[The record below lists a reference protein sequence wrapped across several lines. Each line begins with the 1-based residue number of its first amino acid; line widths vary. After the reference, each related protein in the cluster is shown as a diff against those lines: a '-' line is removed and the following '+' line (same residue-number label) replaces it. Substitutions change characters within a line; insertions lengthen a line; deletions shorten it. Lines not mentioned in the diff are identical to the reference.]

1 MTHTAELH
9 SLSWSSVRRIPEL
22 TAGEIH
28 VWRVS
33 SRREFREAVPFTS
46 LLSTDE
52 RRRAGQFRFEKD
64 RRLYVAAHGALRA
77 LLGAYEG
84 VNAGEI
90 QLVSGAHGKPMIAA
104 PATSDLQFNLSHSHE
119 LALVAVTRGRAIGV
133 DIEQIKYEFAFEEIA
148 GRFFTP
154 RETDVLSALPKGL
167 HRAAFFK
174 CWTSKEA
181 FLKAKATGLSG
192 ALDEVEIVLDAK
204 ARVGIRAQVPGWS
217 LLELPQLIDYAASV
231 VVEGEALPM
240 RCHEW

>member
-1 MTHTAELH
+1 
-9 SLSWSSVRRIPEL
+9 VRGIPEL

-46 LLSTDE
+46 LLSADE

-84 VNAGEI
+84 VDGREV
-90 QLVSGAHGKPMIAA
+90 QLVSGAQGKPMIAA
-104 PATSDLQFNLSHSHE
+104 PAGTDLQFNLSHSHE
-119 LALVAVTRGRAIGV
+119 LALVAVTRARAIGV
-133 DIEQIKYEFAFEEIA
+133 DVEQVKYEFAFEEIA
-148 GRFFTP
+148 GRYFTP
-154 RETDVLSALPKGL
+154 RETAVLLALPKEL
-167 HRAAFFK
+167 QRAAFFK

-192 ALDEVEIVLDAK
+192 ALDDVEIVLDAK
-204 ARVGIRAQVPGWS
+204 GRVTIRAQVPGWS
-217 LLELPQLIDYAASV
+217 LLELPQLADYEASV
-231 VVEGEALPM
+231 VVEGEALPI
-240 RCHEW
+240 RCHRW